1 MPAAPNQDFIT
12 YIGDSVAPIFTV
24 LDANNNPVNI
34 SGVTDISW
42 SAQRNLTDPAILTK
56 TLSGGGISL
65 VGGGTTGQFQVS
77 ILTSDLSVASGISGW
92 YMHKASLIQGANVT
106 TCTVGRM
113 QVGQSPNWTWDPG
126 SVGIEDLYTVRSL
139 IGDTNIADQQLADQ
153 QIKWTISEYSNVWLA
168 AAECCRMIAG
178 WYARRVDTSE
188 GLLRTTYSS
197 QRKAYQSLAADLEN
211 RGMARGGVTA
221 YTGGTSIADKAL
233 NVQNTDRKSPQFVLA
248 QWDNILPEFPVGH
261 QVGVADA
268 QGAEVDDSG
277 IGGLP

>member
-1 MPAAPNQDFIT
+1 MPAAYNQDFIT
-12 YIGDSVAPIFTV
+12 YAGDAVSPIFTV
-24 LDANNNPVNI
+24 VGTDGVTGVDI
-34 SGVTDISW
+34 SGVTDIIW
-42 SAQRNLTDPAILTK
+42 TAQRNLSIAAAVTK
-56 TLSGGGISL
+56 KKSVGGGIVL
-65 VGGGTTGQFQVS
+65 VNGGTTGQFQV
-77 ILTSDLSVASGISGW
+77 ILQTADLSSLSGW
-92 YMHKASLIQGANVT
+92 YMHTAALVTASGQT

-126 SVGIEDLYTVRSL
+126 SVGTIDLYTVRSL
-139 IGDTNIADQQLADQ
+139 IGDTNAADQQLADQ
-153 QIKWTISEYSNVWLA
+153 QINWTISEYSNVWLA

-178 WYARRVDTSE
+178 LYARKVDTSE

-221 YTGGTSIADKAL
+221 YTGGTSISDKAS

-268 QGAEVDDSG
+268 QGVAVDDTG
-277 IGGLP
+277 LAGLP